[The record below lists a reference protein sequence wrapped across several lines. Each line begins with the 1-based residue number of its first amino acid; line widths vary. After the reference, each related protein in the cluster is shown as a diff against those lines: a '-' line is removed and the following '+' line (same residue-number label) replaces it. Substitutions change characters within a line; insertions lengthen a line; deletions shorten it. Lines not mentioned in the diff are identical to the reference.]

1 MNHVLQVLSK
11 VKRLQTGRDTK
22 METSLPTA
30 WPLKQARF
38 EENRLWRTKKKKKKK
53 KSINYPHIKKEVR
66 WMGEAGFSVHIQK
79 VRRYLQ
85 VIALETQDICGTL
98 IDIIRAILSR
108 RVPPLYL
115 TYRCSQRKL
124 KNQELLYFQKQ
135 RKRGLYWSY
144 TVQQM
149 LFISLWS
156 TLTFLPKTHI
166 LPKLLPGTACLHYF
180 FFAFSLPPM
189 LCHLSVLKLLTHFSF

>member
-1 MNHVLQVLSK
+1 MRK
-11 VKRLQTGRDTK
+11 IDC
-22 METSLPTA
+22 
-30 WPLKQARF
+30 
-38 EENRLWRTKKKKKKK
+38 EEPKKKKKK

-149 LFISLWS
+149 LSS
-156 TLTFLPKTHI
+156 PCDQ
-166 LPKLLPGTACLHYF
+166 LL
-180 FFAFSLPPM
+180 
-189 LCHLSVLKLLTHFSF
+189 HFSPRPISYQNYFLALHACTISSLLFPSHQCCVTYQC